1 MKLFISS
8 KIYDTDTMTTAD
20 IEKAVQKDIDNYVG
34 KDKVIFKLYI
44 AGKTAAM
51 YFYRGINYPSF
62 HAEPNKMIL
71 DADAY
76 MITGE
81 GYDGFRMP
89 VQFPQISYGYSYSM
103 EQTEFLKAYK
113 ESAEKLGGDKLK
125 KTKLEINGDKIVLR
139 VEVK

>member
-1 MKLFISS
+1 MILFITS
-8 KIYDTDTMTTAD
+8 KIYDTGTMTTDD

-44 AGKTAAM
+44 AGKTGSM
-51 YFYRGINYPSF
+51 YFYRGINYSSF
-62 HAEPNKMIL
+62 HDPREMIL

-81 GYDGFRMP
+81 GYEGFRMP
-89 VQFPQISYGYSYSM
+89 VQFYKVPYGYSYSM

-113 ESAEKLGGDKLK
+113 ESAEKLRGDKLK
-125 KTKLEINGDKIVLR
+125 KTELEINGDKIILR
-139 VEVK
+139 VEIK

>member
-1 MKLFISS
+1 MKLFITS
-8 KIYDTDTMTTAD
+8 KIYDTDTITTDD

-44 AGKTAAM
+44 AGKTASM
-51 YFYRGINYPSF
+51 FFFRGINYSSF
-62 HAEPNKMIL
+62 HDPREMIL

-81 GYDGFRMP
+81 GYEGFRMP
-89 VQFPQISYGYSYSM
+89 VQFYKVPYGYSYSM

-125 KTKLEINGDKIVLR
+125 KTELEINVDKIVLR
-139 VEVK
+139 VEIK